1 MFVAKCK
8 VLRTLVLHRYPMQGA
23 STCSLF
29 HSQTLT
35 NGVSAFSAVTPRH
48 LSKPFGY
55 HWNGDC
61 EETRLCAMYGF
72 PPTWEHEARKF
83 ENPHG
88 IHQYSRQW
96 LRREESVLPSS
107 NLSTTVFGKDAGQDA
122 THGDSVVRSS
132 AGGHPYT
139 AWDAEGPPDE
149 FPLIGCVRG
158 TATGTVRPNT
168 ELCFRSTSTDSLG
181 RTDIDLTPAHPI
193 DLSAHRTVSNDSGTC
208 STEPVLP

>member
-1 MFVAKCK
+1 MSI
-8 VLRTLVLHRYPMQGA
+8 RYPMQGA

-48 LSKPFGY
+48 RSKPFGY
-55 HWNGDC
+55 YWNGSC

-96 LRREESVLPSS
+96 LRRDESVLPSF
-107 NLSTTVFGKDAGQDA
+107 NLSTTVFGKDTGQDA

-132 AGGHPYT
+132 AGGCPYT

-149 FPLIGCVRG
+149 FPFIGCVRD
-158 TATGTVRPNT
+158 TATGTARPNT
-168 ELCFRSTSTDSLG
+168 ELCFRSKSTDSFG

-208 STEPVLP
+208 STEPVLPILSEAQRIK